1 MRPGIAILV
10 VYLLTM
16 GPDGSADPGDTV
28 RLAESAIAALSPE
41 EALGAQ
47 RYLGAA
53 LYRAGRYAEAVS
65 HLESGAQRPGRDGG
79 PWNWAFLAMAHTRLG
94 HDAESRRWLEH
105 FPPGPT
111 SAEGPTRSR
120 PSMTSRS
127 TCSAARPRRW
137 CCSIRDSPPN
147 RSGPDVTPGTAR
159 TPGPIRPSPRPVV
172 DVRGTRRV
180 AGRRSFVDRQFG
192 EQIGERGL
200 IVLPSPDRSAIDRL
214 ADLGDAG
221 SPDRSL
227 GAVKLQ
233 AGRLPLEA
241 ARRDQPARIPSRSAT
256 VSS

>member
-1 MRPGIAILV
+1 MRRAEAHASLGHWAEAADDMETAFRSGFAFSEPTDAAFRRRLATYDPHPDRHDLESLVIYRLASGARQGYRAIGSMLRSWTSRDARPGIAILV

-65 HLESGAQRPGRDGG
+65 HLESGRNGRDGTEAPGTG
-79 PWNWAFLAMAHTRLG
+79 PSWRWHTLDSATTPSPADG
-94 HDAESRRWLEH
+94 SSTS
-105 FPPGPT
+105 PPGPI

-137 CCSIRDSPPN
+137 SLLDPRFPAEPF
-147 RSGPDVTPGTAR
+147 GP
-159 TPGPIRPSPRPVV
+159 
-172 DVRGTRRV
+172 
-180 AGRRSFVDRQFG
+180 
-192 EQIGERGL
+192 
-200 IVLPSPDRSAIDRL
+200 
-214 ADLGDAG
+214 
-221 SPDRSL
+221 
-227 GAVKLQ
+227 
-233 AGRLPLEA
+233 
-241 ARRDQPARIPSRSAT
+241 
-256 VSS
+256 